1 MKPKLPTPKNMNLRK
16 NFPVIYDTIMCV
28 KNTWVSFGFKYEEIS
43 TISFLGIIFQGS
55 ENNNYVP
62 VILYNRN
69 KNEIYIYIIAL
80 DAGEKVQMIV
90 YDMQYIL

>member
-1 MKPKLPTPKNMNLRK
+1 MS
-16 NFPVIYDTIMCV
+16 IY
-28 KNTWVSFGFKYEEIS
+28 FGFKYEENS
-43 TISFLGIIFQGS
+43 MISFPGITFRGS
-55 ENNNYVP
+55 ENSNYIP
-62 VILYNRN
+62 IILYNRN